1 LSVKQISRYFDVA
14 EPSLYPNPDSGDSR
28 RACGASGMGGVF
40 KITSAGAEIIVAT
53 FPDTWINY
61 ATRGGSVSNSTSFTV
76 N

>member
-1 LSVKQISRYFDVA
+1 
-14 EPSLYPNPDSGDSR
+14 
-28 RACGASGMGGVF
+28 MGGVF